1 MSIRSALVLALA
13 AAVLATALILGAL
26 ELRSIQKSVLREA
39 QARVDHGLRS
49 LASYYERRLAATA
62 DLLEAEARAAGIG
75 AASAPADLARLRREV
90 GLTLLNLCD
99 LEGRPLAGSH
109 APDSG
114 PLPVRSDPVLRRAL
128 GGETAWGT
136 LRLDA
141 ARLAQEGGPALSS
154 ALAVAGHGE
163 GESGTTAAL
172 FWWLAVPVRDASDR
186 VVALLYGGRAL
197 NHDHALVDEL
207 RDFAF
212 GDESYEGKPTATV
225 TLFLEG
231 VRVATNVLGPDRRRA
246 VGTRVSPAVARQVLD
261 AGRPWSGRAWVVDA
275 WYLSGYAPLRDPN
288 GETVGLLFAGLL
300 EEPFTD
306 LRRELMLRS
315 GATAGLL
322 ILLSLALAALLVS
335 RITRPLGALGQAA
348 HRIAQGEWNEPVA
361 ARSAFSEIHDLSDA
375 FHRMQEGIAE
385 RDRQLRE
392 QNAELAT
399 ANARLAET
407 NANYMEML
415 GFVTH
420 ELKSPT
426 AAVQM
431 LIDGLVSVH
440 GEQMPASVSGPLV
453 RIQRNCEE
461 MQDMIRDYLD
471 LSRAERG
478 ELEVRAARIDLL
490 HDVVEPAVTMTRA
503 LLASRGV
510 ELAVECPEGIALDAD
525 PELLRSLLGNL
536 LSNAAKYG
544 AAGGRASV
552 ETRAAGGAVE
562 VAVWNEGPGFTPEE
576 GERLF
581 RKFSRIRNRT
591 TRDKR
596 GSGLGLW
603 LCRRIAELHGGTV
616 RAESEPGAWAR
627 FTFSLPLPASFETRA
642 S

>member
-1 MSIRSALVLALA
+1 MSIRSALVLALT

-26 ELRSIQKSVLREA
+26 ELQSIQKSVLREA

-49 LASYYERRLAATA
+49 LASYYEQRLAATA

-75 AASAPADLARLRREV
+75 VASTPDDLARLRREV

-109 APDSG
+109 APEAG
-114 PLPVRSDPVLRRAL
+114 PVPVAADPVLRRAL
-128 GGETAWGT
+128 GGESAWGT
-136 LRLDA
+136 RRLDA
-141 ARLAQEGGPALSS
+141 ARLALEGGPALPA

-163 GESGTTAAL
+163 GESGTEEAL

-225 TLFLEG
+225 TLFLQG

-246 VGTRVSPAVARQVLD
+246 VGTRVSQAVARQVLD
-261 AGRPWSGRAWVVDA
+261 DGRPWSGRAWVVDA
-275 WYLSGYAPLRDPN
+275 WYLSGYAPLRDPD

-306 LRRELMLRS
+306 LRSQLVLRS

-322 ILLSLALAALLVS
+322 ILLSLALAALLVG

-361 ARSAFSEIHDLSDA
+361 ERSAFSEIHDLADA

-385 RDRQLRE
+385 RDRRLRE
-392 QNAELAT
+392 QNAELAAT
-399 ANARLAET
+399 NARLAET

-440 GEQMPASVSGPLV
+440 GEKMPEEVSGPLV

-478 ELEVRAARIDLL
+478 ELEVHPARIDLL
-490 HDVVEPAVTMTRA
+490 HDVVEPSAAMTRA
-503 LLASRGV
+503 LFSSRQIA
-510 ELAVECPEGIALDAD
+510 LAVDCPEGIALDAD
-525 PELLRSLLGNL
+525 PELLRSLLGNF

-552 ETRAAGGAVE
+552 EARAAGGTLE

-581 RKFSRIRNRT
+581 RKFSRIRNRA

-603 LCRRIAELHGGTV
+603 LCRRIAELHGGSV

-627 FTFSLPLPASFETRA
+627 FTFTLPLPANFETRPA
-642 S
+642 